1 MTQTAARP
9 SGWSSVPLVSW
20 LLLALAVVYVAL
32 VGRNEWFTVAPTLG
46 GAAPFVFGA
55 AMIWAA
61 PQDRRFVYGTWAIV
75 AAGVMHL
82 LVALVDLQSS
92 VSMPLLADVARWL
105 NEATWLLEAVGVV
118 LIGLA
123 LGGIRT
129 AVGWTVFWLGVAVGL
144 IGVGWVTMG
153 AATNVGPFDVLIA
166 VAAQVLP
173 VAWGYLAA
181 AAVDARRRWFAVGG
195 LLMLMY
201 LLFIILLHWFGPPPD
216 TTLQRLEF
224 GTDVVGLLALAALSY
239 GALKL
244 PSATAQESSTSD

>member
-1 MTQTAARP
+1 MTQAAARP
-9 SGWSSVPLVSW
+9 SGWGSLPLVSW
-20 LLLALAVVYVAL
+20 LLLGLAVVYVAL
-32 VGRNEWFTVAPTLG
+32 VGRNEWSTVAPTLG

-55 AMIWAA
+55 AMTWAA
-61 PQDRRFVYGTWAIV
+61 PQDRRLSYGTWAIV
-75 AAGVMHL
+75 ASGVLHL
-82 LVALVDLQSS
+82 VVVLVGLQSLS
-92 VSMPLLADVARWL
+92 TPLLADVARWM

-123 LGGIRT
+123 LGGIRS
-129 AVGWTVFWLGVAVGL
+129 ALGWTVFWLGVAVGL
-144 IGVGWVTMG
+144 IGVGRVTMD
-153 AATNVGPFDVLIA
+153 APANVGPFDVLIA

-201 LLFIILLHWFGPPPD
+201 LLFTILLLWFAPPPD

-224 GTDVVGLLALAALSY
+224 GADLVGLLALVALSY

-244 PSATAQESSTSD
+244 PASSAQESSSSD